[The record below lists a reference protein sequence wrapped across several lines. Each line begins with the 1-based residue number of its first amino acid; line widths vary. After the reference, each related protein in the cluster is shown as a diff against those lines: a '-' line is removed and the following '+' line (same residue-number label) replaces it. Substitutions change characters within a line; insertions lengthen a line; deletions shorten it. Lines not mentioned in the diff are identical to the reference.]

1 MVRNLVISVLLI
13 VKDNI
18 LIPFLPFA
26 GLDSQEPSTNG
37 TSANNLFRLATILGD
52 SKLDKYARQTCFAF
66 STELLQHPFLFSSLM
81 PSIVASNLGMRS
93 VVLAG
98 SPGDPTI
105 AIHLRKLR
113 SKLLTNTTLVQLDP
127 VKEESFE
134 WLLNR
139 NPLFRE
145 LLKMATKEGGKP
157 VVQVCEG
164 TKCLDAFEL
173 SDIESVLEELG

>member
-1 MVRNLVISVLLI
+1 MVRNLGISNLLI
-13 VKDNI
+13 MGGEI
-18 LIPFLPFA
+18 LIPFLPLV

-52 SKLDKYARQTCFAF
+52 SKLEKYAHLTCSAF

-98 SPGDPTI
+98 SPEDPTI
-105 AIHLRKLR
+105 AMHLRKLR
-113 SKLLTNTTLVQLDP
+113 TKLLTNTTLVQLDP
-127 VKEESFE
+127 ANNESFE

-139 NPLFRE
+139 NTLYKE
-145 LLKMATKEGGKP
+145 LLRMTKEGGKP

-164 TKCLDAFEL
+164 TKCLDAFDM

>member
-1 MVRNLVISVLLI
+1 MGGE
-13 VKDNI
+13 I
-18 LIPFLPFA
+18 LIAFLPLP

-52 SKLDKYARQTCFAF
+52 PKLEKYAHLTCSAF

-98 SPGDPTI
+98 SPEDPTI
-105 AIHLRKLR
+105 AMHLRKLR
-113 SKLLTNTTLVQLDP
+113 TKLLTNTTLVQLDP
-127 VKEESFE
+127 AKKESFE

-139 NPLFRE
+139 NTLYKE
-145 LLKMATKEGGKP
+145 LLMMATKEGGKP

-164 TKCLDAFEL
+164 AKCLDAFDM